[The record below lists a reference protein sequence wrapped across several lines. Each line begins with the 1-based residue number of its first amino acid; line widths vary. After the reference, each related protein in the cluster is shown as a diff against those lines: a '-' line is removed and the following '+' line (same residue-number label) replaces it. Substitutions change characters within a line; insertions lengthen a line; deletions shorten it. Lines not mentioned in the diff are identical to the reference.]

1 MSDSVVVP
9 GPRDVRASLDAPEET
24 TDHAVV
30 ACPPHPQMGGSRSD
44 SRLQAVG
51 EALVEQGLACLRFDY
66 GPWDEGAGEVA
77 DAGRALDWARER
89 YDRVSLFGYSFG
101 GAVALLA
108 AARADPAPE
117 RVAVLSPAADL
128 GEGPN
133 SAAALDD
140 IDCPVQVVYGERDTT
155 VDWEPVV
162 ERAEAL
168 GHHTVGVPADHFYVG
183 QVDRVAGL
191 AASFLSTGTSTEF

>member
-9 GPRDVRASLDAPEET
+9 GPRDVRASLDAPT
-24 TDHAVV
+24 DATDHAVV

-51 EALVEQGLACLRFDY
+51 EALVEQGVACLRFDY
-66 GPWDEGAGEVA
+66 GPWDEGAGEVV
-77 DAGRALDWARER
+77 DCGRALDWARER
-89 YDRVSLFGYSFG
+89 FDRVSLFGYSFG

-108 AARADPAPE
+108 AARADPTPE

-128 GEGPN
+128 GTDRE
-133 SAAALDD
+133 SAAALED

-155 VDWEPVV
+155 VDWEPTV
-162 ERAEAL
+162 ERAAAL
-168 GHHTVGVPADHFYVG
+168 GHDTVGVPADHFYVG
-183 QVDRVAGL
+183 QVDRVADL
-191 AASFLSTGTSTEF
+191 AASFLATGTSTEF